1 MTIALKHVVIAGT
14 LWGLV
19 CTGIVWHV
27 SRRLHPTRPGIA
39 VYAGSAPESRALPS
53 SVSTNLGTALGSP
66 RPTFPPAQ
74 D

>member
-19 CTGIVWHV
+19 CTGIVWQV
-27 SRRLHPTRPGIA
+27 GRRLHPPRAGIA
-39 VYAGSAPESRALPS
+39 SFAGSAPA
-53 SVSTNLGTALGSP
+53 SVSIPSAAATNGASGLVNSY
-66 RPTFPPAQ
+66 PTRPPAQ

>member
-27 SRRLHPTRPGIA
+27 SRRLHPTRPGHA
-39 VYAGSAPESRALPS
+39 VFAGAAPESRAVS
-53 SVSTNLGTALGSP
+53 ATGSTNLGTVLGSP
-66 RPTFPPAQ
+66 RPALPPAQ